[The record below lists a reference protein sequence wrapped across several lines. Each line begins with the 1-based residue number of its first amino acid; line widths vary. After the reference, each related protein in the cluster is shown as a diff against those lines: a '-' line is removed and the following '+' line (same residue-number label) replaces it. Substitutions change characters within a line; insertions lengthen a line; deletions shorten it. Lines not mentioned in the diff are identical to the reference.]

1 MPPEKAQGIVAN
13 YATYLPATPSPTSAS
28 GAQHKKCIWLKV
40 KSEMLSLTI
49 LVHVLEIFSRFLV
62 LPFKCEAYKEARK
75 LIHSGIS
82 ELLAGSVGQ

>member
-1 MPPEKAQGIVAN
+1 MR
-13 YATYLPATPSPTSAS
+13 PTSLPLPHLLPPL
-28 GAQHKKCIWLKV
+28 GQHKKCIWLKV